1 MIKERLTI
9 AFLSLVL
16 VFGVG
21 VLAAQET
28 QWGTGRFVE
37 YIPGTLPIVI
47 SAPHGGLETPE
58 LLPDRPRGVFYTD
71 LGTLELA
78 RMISDE
84 MHARTGNRPHVIIN
98 RLKRRKLDPNRDIGE
113 AAQGTPLTETAWR
126 EYHEF
131 IDSARAAVS
140 ATFGTGLYID
150 LHGHANKLPRV
161 ELGYN
166 LTSDDLANDDAVLD
180 DIPYPDV
187 SSLWH
192 LIRLKGTAHSRLLR
206 DSIGFGA
213 LLTKRGIAATP
224 SPEDPKPN
232 DQTFYAGGYS
242 TRRHTADDGLNIFGF
257 QIELPETVRTTQ
269 EAREELAPKLADAIL
284 EFLALNTPEL
294 LRIDHAN

>member
-1 MIKERLTI
+1 MIKKCSTFFLLHLATI
-9 AFLSLVL
+9 FAVGCLV
-16 VFGVG
+16 
-21 VLAAQET
+21 AQEIR
-28 QWGTGRFVE
+28 WGTGRFIE
-37 YIPGTLPIVI
+37 YIPGTLPIVL

-58 LLPDRPRGVFYTD
+58 ILPDRPRGIFYTD

-78 RMISDE
+78 RMLSDE
-84 MHARTGNRPHVIIN
+84 MYARTGKRPHVIIN

-113 AAQGTPLTETAWR
+113 AAQGTPLAETAWR
-126 EYHEF
+126 EYHGF

-140 ATFGTGLYID
+140 AAFGTGLYID

-187 SSLWH
+187 SSLWN
-192 LIRLKGTAHSRLLR
+192 LIRLKGTVHTRLLR

-224 SPEDPKPN
+224 SPEDPRPN
-232 DQTFYAGGYS
+232 DERFYAGGYS

-269 EAREELAPKLADAIL
+269 AAREKLAPKLAEAIL
-284 EFLALNTPEL
+284 EFLTLNTPEL
-294 LRIDHAN
+294 LRIEHAN